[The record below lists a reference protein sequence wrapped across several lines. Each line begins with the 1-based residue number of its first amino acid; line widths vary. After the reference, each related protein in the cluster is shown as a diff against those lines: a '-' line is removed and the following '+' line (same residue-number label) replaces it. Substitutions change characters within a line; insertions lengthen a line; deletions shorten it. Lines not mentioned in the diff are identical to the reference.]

1 MKVGKYLPSVAAILV
16 AASGY
21 AQASEAGQPVEFVIS
36 AFGTSAAK
44 ADFMTVTVP
53 IVSSGATTAQTRA
66 DNAAKIAKVRSALSS
81 AGIGA
86 SATKI
91 VFPRGPFGFV
101 GNESYEGGVAPSLA
115 SLPSAA
121 HATTMLSIEVAA
133 PAQMEAL
140 SRILDDMDLKMS
152 GPPVASL
159 RDEKPQVRLA
169 ITDAVAEAKWQAE
182 AYAQALNVRIA
193 GIKKVENGCANPGA
207 AAYGSGLSTWWTK
220 IAQGASREDQWSVET
235 NATICVTYLATP

>member
-1 MKVGKYLPSVAAILV
+1 MKVGKYLLSVAAILV
-16 AASGY
+16 AASGC

-36 AFGTSAAK
+36 AFGTSAAR
-44 ADFMTVTVP
+44 ADFMTVTVA

-121 HATTMLSIEVAA
+121 HATTMLSIEVTT

-140 SRILDDMDLKMS
+140 SRVLDDMDLKMS
-152 GPPVASL
+152 GSPVASL
-159 RDEKPQVRLA
+159 RDEKSQIRLA
-169 ITDAVAEAKWQAE
+169 ITDAVAEAKWRAD
-182 AYAQALNVRIA
+182 AYAHALNVRIT
-193 GIKKVENGCANPGA
+193 GIKRVENGCVNPGA
-207 AAYGSGLSTWWTK
+207 TFGSGSLGTWWTK
-220 IAQGASREDQWSVET
+220 LARGASREDLWSVET
-235 NATICVTYLATP
+235 NAVVCITYQAAP